1 MTDKKKL
8 IAPRLP
14 RGFEDRLPAE
24 ISAVNEM
31 TAKIRSVYER

>member
-24 ISAVNEM
+24 IAADNEM
-31 TAKIRSVYER
+31 TVKILKVY